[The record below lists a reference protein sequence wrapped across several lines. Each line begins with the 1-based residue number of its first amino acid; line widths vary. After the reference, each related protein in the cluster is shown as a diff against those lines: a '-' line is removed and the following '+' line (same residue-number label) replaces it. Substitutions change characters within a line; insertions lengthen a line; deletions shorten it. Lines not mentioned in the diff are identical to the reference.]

1 MGQQRLDYKDFYKL
15 NKIIFKKQQNSISML
30 EGCNTGLQTS
40 NKLLDA
46 HFPGSTTLG
55 QNLQSTSSQ
64 VDVDD
69 TSPESDVESLQATCP
84 EQVTDGEVPNHQYN
98 IVLDKYLDDL
108 IFLSPHRVKEA
119 FNHMNSYNSGG
130 PDGMKSIVFQNLP
143 HNILT
148 RISKL
153 YKACIKLSYTPQK
166 WCEAD
171 VIFLAKPDKPR
182 YDLPNS
188 FRPISKFNVI
198 LKGLEKLA
206 KWELERTSLSD
217 NP

>member
-1 MGQQRLDYKDFYKL
+1 M
-15 NKIIFKKQQNSISML
+15 
-30 EGCNTGLQTS
+30 
-40 NKLLDA
+40 
-46 HFPGSTTLG
+46 
-55 QNLQSTSSQ
+55 
-64 VDVDD
+64 
-69 TSPESDVESLQATCP
+69 
-84 EQVTDGEVPNHQYN
+84 
-98 IVLDKYLDDL
+98 
-108 IFLSPHRVKEA
+108 KEA

-130 PDGMKSIVFQNLP
+130 PDGMKSIVFQNLS

-206 KWELERTSLSD
+206 KWELERTSLSEKPL
-217 NP
+217 NKNHTCGWWVP